1 MVGWVYL
8 SNLDYLSRMPYI
20 IYNEDNE
27 KMRVVHRLE
36 EAQQLV
42 ANKTDWTYKFFKK
55 PKQIVDLSE
64 FEEAPF

>member
-1 MVGWVYL
+1 MVSRVHWTTFY
-8 SNLDYLSRMPYI
+8 YLSRMPYI

-55 PKQIVDLSE
+55 PKQVIDLSQ

>member
-1 MVGWVYL
+1 MACRFSFASHGYV
-8 SNLDYLSRMPYI
+8 SAMPYI

-42 ANKTDWTYKFFKK
+42 KNRKDWSFKFFKK
-55 PKQIVDLSE
+55 PKQVVDLSQ

>member
-8 SNLDYLSRMPYI
+8 SSLGYLSHMPYI

-55 PKQIVDLSE
+55 PKQVVDLSQ
-64 FEEAPF
+64 FEEALF

>member
-1 MVGWVYL
+1 MVCRFYL
-8 SNLDYLSRMPYI
+8 VGFDYVSLMPYI

-36 EAQQLV
+36 EA
-42 ANKTDWTYKFFKK
+42 KHIIKTRTDWTYKFFKK
-55 PKQIVDLSE
+55 PKQVIDLSQ

>member
-1 MVGWVYL
+1 MVSRVYWANLNYL
-8 SNLDYLSRMPYI
+8 SHMPYI

-27 KMRVVHRLE
+27 KMRVVRRLE

-55 PKQIVDLSE
+55 PKQVVDLSE